1 MNFNPTSLLQG
12 VCALALT
19 AVVIVP
25 LAGPAH
31 AADEAERVAAVVND
45 DVISVHDL
53 DQRLKLVM
61 MSSNLPDSVET
72 RSRVMPQVIRRL
84 IDEHLELQ
92 EARKQK
98 VEVESGEIANALGNI
113 ERQNNMPHGTM
124 EKLLRAHDVDPE
136 TLRQQIKADLA
147 WNETVRQELTRD
159 IHVGDDAINTRL
171 DNLKANIGK
180 PEYLAGEIFLAVDG
194 PRNEEQVKSLAER
207 LIEQLRNGAPFQSLA
222 QQFSQNGGGG
232 QLGWVSEGMLDD
244 ELMRALGR
252 LQVNSITPPIR
263 ANDGYH
269 ILLLI
274 DKRKIGDGL
283 SSGPSVDLLTLEL
296 NSLPSAT
303 FPERDAQLQRF
314 KQAMTTVRGCDNLE
328 KASKEMPS
336 TGYSRVD
343 KVAEAGLP
351 PEVLTLISK
360 LEIGQLSEPLD
371 MVNSRRFFAVCGRAD
386 QPNGL
391 PSYDDIK
398 RRMENEQLENLAKRY
413 LRDLRRNAYVDVRI

>member
-1 MNFNPTSLLQG
+1 MNFKPTSLLLG
-12 VCALALT
+12 SLALGLIAAMPAR
-19 AVVIVP
+19 AV
-25 LAGPAH
+25 
-31 AADEAERVAAVVND
+31 DEAERVAAVIND

-53 DQRLKLVM
+53 DQRLKLVL
-61 MSSNLPDSVET
+61 MSSNLPDTVET
-72 RSRVMPQVIRRL
+72 RSRVMPTVVRNL

-113 ERQNNMPHGTM
+113 ERQNNMPRGAM
-124 EKLLRAHDVDPE
+124 EKLLRQHGIDPE
-136 TLRQQIKADLA
+136 TLRQQIRASLA

-159 IHVGDDAINTRL
+159 IHVGDDAVNTRL
-171 DNLKANIGK
+171 ANLKSNIGK
-180 PEYLAGEIFLAVDG
+180 PEYLAGEIYLAVDG
-194 PRNEEQVKSLAER
+194 PRAEDQVRGLAER

-252 LQVNSITPPIR
+252 LQPNSITPPIR

-269 ILLLI
+269 ILLLM
-274 DKRKIGDGL
+274 DKRKIGDGM
-283 SSGPSVDLLTLEL
+283 SSGPSVDLLSIEL

-303 FPERDAQLQRF
+303 FPERDAQLKRF
-314 KQAMTTVRGCDNLE
+314 QEAMMQYSGCDNLE
-328 KASKEMPS
+328 QGSKNTPS
-336 TGYSRVD
+336 TGYSRSD
-343 KVAEAGLP
+343 KVPENSLP
-351 PEVLTLISK
+351 PEVLNLISK
-360 LEIGQLSEPLD
+360 LEIGQLSPPLD
-371 MVNSRRFFAVCGRAD
+371 MPNSRRFFAVCGRHAD
-386 QPNGL
+386 EANGL

-398 RRMENEQLENLAKRY
+398 RRMENEQLENLARRY

>member
-1 MNFNPTSLLQG
+1 M
-12 VCALALT
+12 CALALT
-19 AVVIVP
+19 AVT
-25 LAGPAH
+25 GPSY

-92 EARKQK
+92 EAQKQK
-98 VEVESGEIANALGNI
+98 VEVESGEIGNALGNI

-124 EKLLRAHDVDPE
+124 EKLLRSHGVDPE

-159 IHVGDDAINTRL
+159 IHVGDDAVNTRL
-171 DNLKANIGK
+171 DNLKSNIGK

-194 PRNEEQVKSLAER
+194 PRNEDQVRSLAER

-274 DKRKIGDGL
+274 DKRKIGDGM
-283 SSGPSVDLLTLEL
+283 SSGPSVDLLTIEL

-314 KQAMTTVRGCDNLE
+314 KQAMSPISGCDDLE
-328 KASKEMPS
+328 KASKETPS
-336 TGYSRVD
+336 TGYNRVD

-351 PEVLTLISK
+351 PEVMKLITP
-360 LEIGQLSEPLD
+360 LEIGVLSEPLD
-371 MVNSRRFFAVCGRAD
+371 MANSRRFFAVCGRHAD

-398 RRMENEQLENLAKRY
+398 RRMENEQLDNLAKRY